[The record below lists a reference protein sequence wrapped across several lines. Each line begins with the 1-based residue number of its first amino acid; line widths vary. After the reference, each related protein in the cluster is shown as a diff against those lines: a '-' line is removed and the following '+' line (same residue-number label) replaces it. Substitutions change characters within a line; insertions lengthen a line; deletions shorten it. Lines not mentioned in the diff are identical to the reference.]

1 MTGKKVSI
9 PVGEKGA
16 VSGEV
21 FLPEGHRGGKG
32 TGVILAHG
40 AGNDMA
46 HPLLVLLSQGLVDAG
61 YVTMR
66 FNFLYRE
73 KGRRA
78 PDSQRTLVLT
88 WQSAFQFLRGH
99 PTHGTDRIIAAGKS
113 MGGRVASQMVA
124 DGLLPAGRL
133 IFLGYPLHGP
143 GRKEKLRDAHLYR
156 IKIPMLFFAGTRD
169 RLCDL
174 TQLERVLG
182 RLEAPWHLETIEGG
196 NHSFRL
202 PKSAEKTQQQVFD
215 QILDKTKDW
224 LSI

>member
-1 MTGKKVSI
+1 MAKEKVSI

-21 FLPEGHRGGKG
+21 FLPESHQGGKG

-46 HPLLVLLSQGLVDAG
+46 HPLLVLLSQGLADAG

-78 PDSQRTLVLT
+78 PDAQKTLVLT
-88 WQSAFQFLRGH
+88 WQSAYQFLRGH
-99 PTHGTDRIIAAGKS
+99 PAYGTDRIVAAGKS

-124 DGLLPAGRL
+124 EGLLPAGSL

-143 GRKEKLRDAHLYR
+143 GRKEKLRDAHLYG

-169 RLCDL
+169 HLCDL
-174 TQLERVLG
+174 TQLKRVLG
-182 RLEAPWHLETIEGG
+182 RLEAPWDLETIEGG
-196 NHSFRL
+196 DHSFRL
-202 PKSAEKTQQQVFD
+202 PKSAHTTQPQVFD
-215 QILDKTKDW
+215 QILEKTKKW
-224 LSI
+224 LSM